1 MSRRFHVRALIALAA
16 ASLFASIGV
25 PPANAAGA
33 PTLKLVAARAEVT
46 ISRRGHFPVPLT
58 VGVFT
63 TAINGPFEIH
73 ANRADYDS
81 PIVLTRWRDGHQIA
95 TLPDGTAD
103 GWNGMANFF
112 DIKVKNDLGVMRLD
126 TTQTFCPSTY
136 SVQRVNDSGPQ
147 IPTFPPY
154 GCGTNP
160 FTLGSVA
167 GIDEGWGVNAFD
179 PYGGYY
185 YGYNGAPMTYF
196 QGKDGHYTVNVAID
210 PQYRD
215 LLWVSTSDG
224 TIQVG
229 VTIVTKK
236 RCRYPCY
243 GRNGQI
249 GASTPTA
256 TSSSPGTP
264 LTDVPTVNA
273 PDPSTEPD
281 LIPLPAWGISVSNH
295 RNGNSYLNFGATV
308 WNDGPAPM
316 VVEGF
321 RRPNTDIMD
330 AYQYFYDRQGNVVG
344 RASAGTMEYDSRP
357 GHRHWHFEQFANY
370 ALLDGSGQNPIYSTK
385 EAFCLAPT
393 DPIDLTAIGAD
404 WMPSS
409 IGLGTACGDHSA
421 IWVRETLDAGWG
433 DTYVQYLPGQSFNIT
448 DLPNG
453 KYFIQVAA
461 NPSGVISERSTAND
475 VTTRR
480 VVLKGKPGHRRVGVP
495 LWHGIDSEGC
505 YYYCGGFGAPA
516 KG

>member
-1 MSRRFHVRALIALAA
+1 MSRPFHVRALLTLTAA
-16 ASLFASIGV
+16 ATLLASVGM
-25 PPANAAGA
+25 PPARAGGA
-33 PTLKLVAARAEVT
+33 PTLKLVAAQAGGT
-46 ISRRGHFPVPLT
+46 ITRRGHYPVPLS

-81 PIVLTRWRDGHQIA
+81 PIVLTQWRDGQQIA

-103 GWNGMANFF
+103 GWNGLANFF

-136 SVQRVNDSGPQ
+136 GVQRVNDTGPQ

-185 YGYNGAPMTYF
+185 YGYNGAPITYF
-196 QGKDGHYTVNVAID
+196 QGHDGHFTVNVAID

-215 LLWVSTSDG
+215 LFGVSTSDG

-229 VTIVTKK
+229 LTIVTKK
-236 RCRYPCY
+236 HCSYPCY
-243 GRNGQI
+243 GRSGPI
-249 GASTPTA
+249 GASKPTA
-256 TSSSPGTP
+256 KAGAPGTP
-264 LTDVPTVNA
+264 STGVPMISA

-281 LIPLPAWGISVSNH
+281 LIPLPAWGMSVGNY
-295 RNGNSYLNFGATV
+295 RNGASYLNFGATV

-321 RRPNTDIMD
+321 RRPNSDIMD

-344 RASAGTMEYDSRP
+344 HTSAGTMQYDPRP

-385 EAFCLAPT
+385 GGVLPR
-393 DPIDLTAIGAD
+393 AD
-404 WMPSS
+404 RPDRPH
-409 IGLGTACGDHSA
+409 GD
-421 IWVRETLDAGWG
+421 RRRLDAVV
-433 DTYVQYLPGQSFNIT
+433 DRARDRVRQPVV
-448 DLPNG
+448 DL
-453 KYFIQVAA
+453 
-461 NPSGVISERSTAND
+461 
-475 VTTRR
+475 
-480 VVLKGKPGHRRVGVP
+480 
-495 LWHGIDSEGC
+495 
-505 YYYCGGFGAPA
+505 GA
-516 KG
+516 